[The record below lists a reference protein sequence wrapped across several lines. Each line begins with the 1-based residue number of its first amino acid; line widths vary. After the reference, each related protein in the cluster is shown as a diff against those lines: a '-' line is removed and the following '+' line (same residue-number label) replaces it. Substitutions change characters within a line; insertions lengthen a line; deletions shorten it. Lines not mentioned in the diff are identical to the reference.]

1 MLCSEFLPEDRS
13 AEGDG
18 DRGGRLQVADVWPPT
33 IRSSR
38 RSGLRDLGRHPP
50 PRGPAGGDLL
60 EIGDRARSGPR
71 LSNGDLDLRL

>member
-13 AEGDG
+13 AAGDG
-18 DRGGRLQVADVWPPT
+18 DRGRLQLSDDCPT
-33 IRSSR
+33 ALRSSR

-60 EIGDRARSGPR
+60 EIGDRARNGAR
-71 LSNGDLDLRL
+71 LSNGDRDLRL